1 MSAPDQ
7 QLITNLLEQQ
17 KSSAYAQQLSQEPQE
32 NALAITRVVTAKYK
46 VYVIIL
52 LILGVF
58 LGTKYLPEAF
68 QHYQAVQAQKESKA
82 DQLQQL
88 KLKGEQLTQD
98 KLQLLSL
105 QQYQEQL
112 VQCVNEQKS
121 CSELPDLLKKDKGAA
136 IAYLQMGS
144 LRSEKMTI
152 DEQKILKNLDQY
164 LIKNSPGEKAS
175 TANGVIEGI
184 EIGEP
189 QALEGM
195 EGFFRLPLLLKVTFS
210 DKDDLISFVDNIEK
224 FIIPEAKDRILYQ
237 IEEVSYDMMAYD
249 EAQTTDITLSA
260 YYFN

>member
-58 LGTKYLPEAF
+58 LGTKYLPEGF
-68 QHYQAVQAQKESKA
+68 EYYQVIQAQKGEKS
-82 DQLQQL
+82 DQLQEL
-88 KLKGEQLTQD
+88 KLKTEQLTQD
-98 KLQLLSL
+98 KLQLLNL

-112 VQCVNEQKS
+112 LHCVNEQKN
-121 CSELPDLLKKDKGAA
+121 CSELPDLLKKDKNAA

-164 LIKNSPGEKAS
+164 LIKNNPGEKGS
-175 TANGVIEGI
+175 SANGVIEGI

-189 QALEGM
+189 EALEGM
-195 EGFFRLPLLLKVTFS
+195 EGFFRLPLVLKVTFS
-210 DKDDLISFVDNIEK
+210 DKDDLISFVDNIEN